1 MYEVRPTL
9 MGFYSNCM
17 IYFLCVWCTYGCCVC
32 VCIYVSIDGVG
43 SAIVL
48 SSD

>member
-9 MGFYSNCM
+9 MGFHSNCM
-17 IYFLCVWCTYGCCVC
+17 IYFLCVWCTYGCLF

-43 SAIVL
+43 SVIVL